1 MPLEYMHLLA
11 CSCPVG
17 MVPQAL
23 AANPVTKTGAGHLCS
38 REAQILKAINL
49 YLLEVPKGT
58 YQNRSV
64 PSSSAAL

>member
-1 MPLEYMHLLA
+1 M
-11 CSCPVG
+11 G
-17 MVPQAL
+17 IVPQAL
-23 AANPVTKTGAGHLCS
+23 VANPVTKTGAGHLCS

-64 PSSSAAL
+64 PSSPAAL